1 MGGCLSNNENERH
14 VPELTQYERLDR
26 IESVFLRDIEVGHDD
41 YQTAQKILK
50 KRTLNQ
56 YAQMMIKCD

>member
-1 MGGCLSNNENERH
+1 MGGCLSNNENEKY

-41 YQTAQKILK
+41 YQTAQKILEK
-50 KRTLNQ
+50 KTLNQ